1 MDNYEAIR
9 DLVEADGRFK
19 LVRLEW
25 LYLDSI
31 EDFPHNPE
39 RIYAA
44 VLKGRHE
51 CEEGFLGVVLPLSDE
66 CINEDPEAVAR
77 DILGRAQEAARARI
91 LS

>member
-9 DLVEADGRFK
+9 DLVEADGCFK

-25 LYLDSI
+25 LYLDPA
-31 EDFPHNPE
+31 EDSSRNPA

-51 CEEGFLGVVLPLSDE
+51 CEEGFLGVVLPLSDK
-66 CINEDPEAVAR
+66 CINEDPEMVAR
-77 DILGRAQEAARARI
+77 DILSRAQEAARARI